1 LASIRVTCGCES
13 SITVKHPDPQPI
25 AAAWLQAHP
34 CDRRNGSDR
43 DVTGGGQVEATY
55 AERPPH
61 RHRSRHPRGRA
72 VALPQPA
79 ARRLPGRRVT
89 AFAILGI
96 ITAVTTAMWLD
107 DRADNHEEAR
117 R

>member
-1 LASIRVTCGCES
+1 VS
-13 SITVKHPDPQPI
+13 
-25 AAAWLQAHP
+25 
-34 CDRRNGSDR
+34 
-43 DVTGGGQVEATY
+43 
-55 AERPPH
+55 
-61 RHRSRHPRGRA
+61 
-72 VALPQPA
+72 
-79 ARRLPGRRVT
+79 

>member
-1 LASIRVTCGCES
+1 
-13 SITVKHPDPQPI
+13 
-25 AAAWLQAHP
+25 
-34 CDRRNGSDR
+34 
-43 DVTGGGQVEATY
+43 
-55 AERPPH
+55 
-61 RHRSRHPRGRA
+61 
-72 VALPQPA
+72 
-79 ARRLPGRRVT
+79 VT